1 MNRLKVTST
10 KSLLASTR
18 DTGLPR
24 RTSFALGSFLFALL
38 LLAGTLVSDPRN
50 VNNPLFYAQ
59 VATTMSPIG
68 DNWLK
73 IDGRNLT
80 YNGQVVHLRG
90 ANFAN
95 INALGARTDANN
107 RIGTGKP
114 QDVLTNLA
122 DYQKLRSMGGNHVR
136 FGLDYY
142 WYLKH
147 QSAFWTML
155 DQQVAYAKQ
164 AGLWMMLLSF
174 GNPSQNGT
182 DSCYEGYSN
191 PCDIWDNTS
200 DQQRL
205 IDWWKAIVTRYKNE
219 PTVAIIDPVNEPT
232 VGASRQW
239 SADYWWK
246 IAERLRDNVVAIN
259 PNMLVSIEAGSDAL
273 FWRSLGK
280 NVLYQAHYYTP
291 LGGTHCPYNASGVQY
306 RYPGAAPLWDGSNPY
321 FDKAGLYNESS
332 KASVYQA
339 IPAIRWSQQNN
350 VPLYIGEWGIA
361 TESCYPG
368 GIQYMADV
376 AELFNREGLS
386 WAWYSW
392 EASEQRWGTFPEGSS
407 LTAYSPAKYNMLVA
421 ALGDAS
427 VPPASTGTPVVQ
439 VPTATVRLVTTVPP
453 TPTRTRTNTPRTPLA
468 TNTTPAPTVAPTAT
482 CDAVIQQ
489 SIIYNGR
496 NAIETRC
503 IRLVQ

>member
-18 DTGLPR
+18 DTGLR
-24 RTSFALGSFLFALL
+24 RNTSFVLGSFLFALA
-38 LLAGTLVSDPRN
+38 LLAGMLVSDPRN

-59 VATTMSPIG
+59 VATTVSPSG

-73 IDGRNLT
+73 IDGRSLT

-107 RIGTGKP
+107 RIGTGRP

-142 WYLKH
+142 WYLKYPD
-147 QSAFWTML
+147 QFWSML
-155 DQQVAYAKQ
+155 DQQISYAKQ

-174 GNPSQNGT
+174 GNPSKNGT

-191 PCDIWDNTS
+191 PCDIWDSAT

-232 VGASRQW
+232 VGASRNW

-291 LGGTHCPYNASGVQY
+291 LGGTHCPYNSGGVQY

-321 FDKAGLYNESS
+321 FDKANLNNESA

-339 IPAIRWSQQNN
+339 VPAIRWSQQNN

-392 EASEQRWGTFPEGSS
+392 EASEQRWGTFREGGSLVPYSQAKYDMLITALKDTASPPQATAISTTRTPIQTSTIVIS
-407 LTAYSPAKYNMLVA
+407 LTATKTLKP
-421 ALGDAS
+421 
-427 VPPASTGTPVVQ
+427 
-439 VPTATVRLVTTVPP
+439 PTATPTLAVASSTL
-453 TPTRTRTNTPRTPLA
+453 TPTMSQ
-468 TNTTPAPTVAPTAT
+468 
-482 CDAVIQQ
+482 VICKYHVTGWIGSQWVD
-489 SIIYNGR
+489 ICIN
-496 NAIETRC
+496 IE
-503 IRLVQ
+503 